1 MSKRK
6 IQKTGKNSAQV
17 VVCLIDKPSKTR
29 YTLYLGKKVD
39 RVQTRQEDLGGGVSA
54 TVSAL
59 HTFGTD
65 ALALAY
71 FAAPKRRTVACDLGS
86 GCGIIPLLFCRDGL
100 CRSITAV
107 DVQAEACAQIRD
119 AAERNDL
126 AEKLRV
132 VQADLRT
139 LTDGQIPFY
148 SFDLVTMNPPY
159 VAPRAGLQSVE
170 DGARIA
176 RHEILCT
183 LRDVMECAEKLLRF
197 GGRLCICNR
206 PDRLADAVC
215 CMRECGIEPKRLRL
229 MIHSAG
235 KKPSLFL
242 LEGKKGANSGM
253 VIEPPLYLKDG
264 TGQWTADAL
273 AMYGLYQNERTTP

>member
-1 MSKRK
+1 M
-6 IQKTGKNSAQV
+6 
-17 VVCLIDKPSKTR
+17 
-29 YTLYLGKKVD
+29 
-39 RVQTRQEDLGGGVSA
+39 QTRPEDLGGNVSA

-65 ALALAY
+65 ALALAH
-71 FAAPKRRTVACDLGS
+71 FASPRRSTVACDLGS

-107 DVQAEACAQIRD
+107 DVQAQACAQIRD
-119 AAERNDL
+119 AVERNGL
-126 AEKLRV
+126 AEKLHV
-132 VQADLRT
+132 VQADLRA
-139 LTDGQIPFY
+139 LTNEQIPFY

-159 VAPRAGLQSVE
+159 VAPNAGLQSTQ

-183 LRDVMECAEKLLRF
+183 LQDVTACAEKLLRF

-206 PDRLADAVC
+206 PDRLADAMC
-215 CMRECGIEPKRLRL
+215 SMRACGIEPKRLRL
-229 MIHSAG
+229 MIHSVG

-242 LEGKKGANSGM
+242 LEGKKGANSSM
-253 VIEPPLYLKDG
+253 VIEPPLYLKDNDG
-264 TGQWTADAL
+264 RWTADAL
-273 AMYGLYQNERTTP
+273 SMYGLYQNERTTS

>member
-1 MSKRK
+1 M
-6 IQKTGKNSAQV
+6 
-17 VVCLIDKPSKTR
+17 
-29 YTLYLGKKVD
+29 
-39 RVQTRQEDLGGGVSA
+39 QTRLEDLGGGISA

-71 FAAPKRRTVACDLGS
+71 FAAPKRSATACDLGS

-107 DVQAEACAQIRD
+107 DVQGEACAQIRD
-119 AAERNDL
+119 AVGRHSLQD
-126 AEKLRV
+126 KLHV

-139 LTDGQIPFY
+139 LTSEQIPFY
-148 SFDLVTMNPPY
+148 GFDLVTMNPPY
-159 VAPRAGLQSVE
+159 VAPRAGLQSTE

-183 LRDVMECAEKLLRF
+183 LRDVIECAEKLLRF

-206 PDRLADAVC
+206 PDRLADAMC
-215 CMRECGIEPKRLRL
+215 GMRACGIEPKRLRL
-229 MIHSAG
+229 MIHTVG

-253 VIEPPLYLKDG
+253 VIEPPLYLKDDNG
-264 TGQWTADAL
+264 RWTADAL
-273 AMYGLYQNERTTP
+273 AMYGLYQNERTTS

>member
-1 MSKRK
+1 M
-6 IQKTGKNSAQV
+6 
-17 VVCLIDKPSKTR
+17 L
-29 YTLYLGKKVD
+29 
-39 RVQTRQEDLGGGVSA
+39 QTRREDLGGGVSA

-71 FAAPKRRTVACDLGS
+71 FAAPKRSDAACDLGS

-119 AAERNDL
+119 AVEYNGLR
-126 AEKLRV
+126 EKLHV

-170 DGARIA
+170 TGARIA

-183 LRDVMECAEKLLRF
+183 LPDVTACADKLLRF

-206 PDRLADAVC
+206 PDRLADAIC
-215 CMRECGIEPKRLRL
+215 AMRGSGIEPKRMRL
-229 MIHSAG
+229 MIHSVG

-253 VIEPPLYLKDG
+253 VIDPPLYLKDSG
-264 TGQWTADAL
+264 GRWTADAL
-273 AMYGLYQNERTTP
+273 DMYSLYQNERTAP